1 MEIFGRPVA
10 SYPRDALRGRVAVV
24 MQKAQLFGGTIRSNL
39 LWGNKDATDADL
51 WAALE
56 TAQAAD
62 FVRAKPL
69 GLDEPVEQ
77 GGRNLSGGQKQRLT
91 IARALVGKPDILIL
105 DDSASALDYATD
117 AALRKALAALP
128 GALTVFIV
136 SQRAASLQHA
146 DQILVLDDGHLV
158 GIGTHSALRSSCPVY
173 EEIYESQFKKGRQ
186 KHECK
191 SKNKLT
197 PQQRKATLNRV
208 LHKIRPYSAFVVCSL
223 LVAAVSVAAQLY
235 IPILCGDA
243 IDKML
248 GKGNVDLAGVLRI
261 AVSILVVA
269 AVAAL
274 AQWLLSV
281 CNNRITFS
289 VSRDL
294 RNEALRKIQTLP
306 LSYLD
311 SHPSGDIVSRMVAD
325 VDTFADGLLMG
336 FTQLFSGILTIL
348 GTLLF
353 MLRENVPI
361 TLVVV
366 CITPLSLVVAGFL
379 AKRSYGYFQS
389 QSTVRG
395 KQTALVNEMIEGQ
408 KVVQAFGHEAESLA
422 AFDEVN
428 GQLQDVSLK
437 AIFFSSLTNPA
448 TRFVNNIV
456 YAGVGLVGALYAVR
470 GGITIGQLSVFLSYA
485 NQYTKPFN
493 EISGVVTE
501 LQNALACAARVFEL
515 LDAEDQVPEA
525 ENAAALQPDGHVQL
539 QDVSFRYLP
548 DRPLIEG
555 LSLDVQPGQRIAIV
569 GPTGCGKTTL
579 INLLMRFYDVNSG
592 SIKVSGTDIRD
603 VTRASLRGSYGM
615 VLQDT
620 WLRAGTV
627 RENIAYGK
635 PDATMDEVIAAAK
648 AAHAHSFIRR
658 LPDGYDTVIAEDGGN
673 ISQGQKQ
680 LLCIAR
686 VMLCLPPMLI
696 LDEATSSI
704 DTRTEVRIQK
714 AFARMMQGRTSF
726 IVAHRLSTIREADV
740 ILVMKDGHIVEQ
752 GNHDQL
758 LAQGG
763 FYAKLYN
770 SQFEGVQT

>member
-1 MEIFGRPVA
+1 MSA
-10 SYPRDALRGRVAVV
+10 
-24 MQKAQLFGGTIRSNL
+24 KA
-39 LWGNKDATDADL
+39 
-51 WAALE
+51 
-56 TAQAAD
+56 
-62 FVRAKPL
+62 
-69 GLDEPVEQ
+69 
-77 GGRNLSGGQKQRLT
+77 
-91 IARALVGKPDILIL
+91 
-105 DDSASALDYATD
+105 
-117 AALRKALAALP
+117 KA
-128 GALTVFIV
+128 
-136 SQRAASLQHA
+136 
-146 DQILVLDDGHLV
+146 
-158 GIGTHSALRSSCPVY
+158 
-173 EEIYESQFKKGRQ
+173 
-186 KHECK
+186 
-191 SKNKLT
+191 KLT
-197 PQQRKATLNRV
+197 PEQRKATLTRV
-208 LHKIRPYSAFVVCSL
+208 LHKIRPYSLFVVCSL
-223 LVAAVSVAAQLY
+223 IVAAVSVAAQLY

-243 IDKML
+243 IDLML
-248 GKGNVDLAGVLRI
+248 GKGNVDFAGVGRI
-261 AVSILVVA
+261 IVEVLVVA
-269 AVAAL
+269 VVAAF

-336 FTQLFSGILTIL
+336 FTQLFSGVLTIL

-353 MLRENVPI
+353 MLSENVVI

-366 CITPLSLVVAGFL
+366 CITPLSLLVASFL
-379 AKRSYGYFQS
+379 AKRSYKYFQG
-389 QSTVRG
+389 QSSVRG
-395 KQTALVNEMIEGQ
+395 EQTALVNEMIEGQ
-408 KVVQAFGHEAESLA
+408 KVVQAFGHEAESLD

-428 GQLQDVSLK
+428 GRLQDVSLK
-437 AIFFSSLTNPA
+437 AIFFSSMTNPA

-456 YAGVGLVGALYAVR
+456 YAGVGLVGALYAVS
-470 GGITIGQLSVFLSYA
+470 GGITIGQLSVFLNYA

-515 LDAEDQVPEA
+515 LDADDQIPEA
-525 ENAAALQPDGHVQL
+525 ENAAVLQPDGHVQL
-539 QDVSFRYLP
+539 EDVSFRYLP

-555 LSLDVQPGQRIAIV
+555 LSLDVKPGQRIAIV

-579 INLLMRFYDVNSG
+579 INLLMRFYDVNGG
-592 SIKVSGTDIRD
+592 SIKVSGTDIRN

-635 PDATMDEVIAAAK
+635 PDATLEEVVAAAK
-648 AAHAHSFIRR
+648 AAHADSFIRR

-726 IVAHRLSTIREADV
+726 IVAHRLSTIREADI

-752 GNHDQL
+752 GNHDEL
-758 LAQGG
+758 LAAGG

-770 SQFEGVQT
+770 SQFEGVET

>member
-1 MEIFGRPVA
+1 MSA
-10 SYPRDALRGRVAVV
+10 
-24 MQKAQLFGGTIRSNL
+24 KA
-39 LWGNKDATDADL
+39 
-51 WAALE
+51 
-56 TAQAAD
+56 
-62 FVRAKPL
+62 
-69 GLDEPVEQ
+69 
-77 GGRNLSGGQKQRLT
+77 
-91 IARALVGKPDILIL
+91 
-105 DDSASALDYATD
+105 
-117 AALRKALAALP
+117 KA
-128 GALTVFIV
+128 
-136 SQRAASLQHA
+136 
-146 DQILVLDDGHLV
+146 
-158 GIGTHSALRSSCPVY
+158 
-173 EEIYESQFKKGRQ
+173 
-186 KHECK
+186 
-191 SKNKLT
+191 KLT
-197 PQQRKATLNRV
+197 PEQRKATLTRV
-208 LHKIRPYSAFVVCSL
+208 LHKIRPYSLFVVCSL
-223 LVAAVSVAAQLY
+223 IVAAVSVAAQLY

-243 IDKML
+243 IDLML
-248 GKGNVDLAGVLRI
+248 GKGNVDFAGVGRI
-261 AVSILVVA
+261 IVEVLVVA
-269 AVAAL
+269 VVAAF

-336 FTQLFSGILTIL
+336 FTQLFSGVLTIL

-353 MLRENVPI
+353 MLSENVVI

-366 CITPLSLVVAGFL
+366 CITPLSLLVASFL
-379 AKRSYGYFQS
+379 AKRSYKYFQG
-389 QSTVRG
+389 QSSVRG
-395 KQTALVNEMIEGQ
+395 EQTALVNEMIEGQ
-408 KVVQAFGHEAESLA
+408 KVVQAFGHEAESLD

-428 GQLQDVSLK
+428 GRLQDVSLK
-437 AIFFSSLTNPA
+437 AIFFSSMTNPA

-470 GGITIGQLSVFLSYA
+470 GGITIGQLSVFLNYA

-515 LDAEDQVPEA
+515 LDADDQIPEA
-525 ENAAALQPDGHVQL
+525 ENAAVLQPDGHVQL
-539 QDVSFRYLP
+539 EDVSFRYLP

-555 LSLDVQPGQRIAIV
+555 LSLDVKPGQRIAIV

-579 INLLMRFYDVNSG
+579 INLLMRFYDVNG
-592 SIKVSGTDIRD
+592 GAIKVSGTDIRS
-603 VTRASLRGSYGM
+603 VTRASLRSSYGM

-635 PDATMDEVIAAAK
+635 PDATLDEVVAAAK
-648 AAHAHSFIRR
+648 AAHADSFIRR

-752 GNHDQL
+752 GNHDEL
-758 LAQGG
+758 LAAGG

-770 SQFEGVQT
+770 SQFEGVET

>member
-1 MEIFGRPVA
+1 MSA
-10 SYPRDALRGRVAVV
+10 
-24 MQKAQLFGGTIRSNL
+24 KA
-39 LWGNKDATDADL
+39 K
-51 WAALE
+51 
-56 TAQAAD
+56 
-62 FVRAKPL
+62 
-69 GLDEPVEQ
+69 
-77 GGRNLSGGQKQRLT
+77 
-91 IARALVGKPDILIL
+91 
-105 DDSASALDYATD
+105 
-117 AALRKALAALP
+117 
-128 GALTVFIV
+128 
-136 SQRAASLQHA
+136 
-146 DQILVLDDGHLV
+146 
-158 GIGTHSALRSSCPVY
+158 SS
-173 EEIYESQFKKGRQ
+173 
-186 KHECK
+186 
-191 SKNKLT
+191 LT
-197 PQQRKATLNRV
+197 PEQRKATLRRV
-208 LHKIRPYSAFVVCSL
+208 LEKIRPYRFFVGCSL
-223 LVAAVSVAAQLY
+223 IVAAVSVAAQLY
-235 IPILCGDA
+235 IPILCGSA
-243 IDKML
+243 IDLML
-248 GKGNVDLAGVLRI
+248 GKGRVDFAGVMQI
-261 AVSILVVA
+261 IVQIV
-269 AVAAL
+269 AVAILAAF

-294 RNEALRKIQTLP
+294 RNAALRKIQTLP

-311 SHPSGDIVSRMVAD
+311 SHPSGDIVSRMIAD

-336 FTQLFSGILTIL
+336 FTQLFSGLLTIF

-353 MLRENVPI
+353 MLWENVPI

-366 CITPLSLVVAGFL
+366 CITPLSLVVASFL
-379 AKRSYGYFQS
+379 AKRSYKYFQG

-395 KQTALVNEMIEGQ
+395 EQTALVNEMIEGQ

-428 GQLQDVSLK
+428 TRLQDVSLK
-437 AIFFSSLTNPA
+437 AIFFSSMTNPA

-456 YAGVGLVGALYAVR
+456 YAGVGLVGALYAVA
-470 GGITIGQLSVFLSYA
+470 GGITIGQLSIFLNYA

-515 LDAEDQVPEA
+515 LDADDQVPEA
-525 ENAAALQPDGHVQL
+525 EHAKVLQPDGHVEL
-539 QDVSFRYLP
+539 KDVSFRYLP

-555 LSLDVQPGQRIAIV
+555 LNLDVKPGQRIAIV

-579 INLLMRFYDVNSG
+579 INLLMRFYDVNGG

-635 PDATMDEVIAAAK
+635 PDATDEEIVAAAR
-648 AAHAHSFIRR
+648 AAHADSFIRR
-658 LPDGYDTVIAEDGGN
+658 LPNGYDTVIAEDGGN

-704 DTRTEVRIQK
+704 DTRTEVRIQA

-752 GNHDQL
+752 GNHDEL

-770 SQFEGVQT
+770 SQFEGVET

>member
-1 MEIFGRPVA
+1 MSA
-10 SYPRDALRGRVAVV
+10 
-24 MQKAQLFGGTIRSNL
+24 KA
-39 LWGNKDATDADL
+39 
-51 WAALE
+51 
-56 TAQAAD
+56 
-62 FVRAKPL
+62 
-69 GLDEPVEQ
+69 
-77 GGRNLSGGQKQRLT
+77 
-91 IARALVGKPDILIL
+91 
-105 DDSASALDYATD
+105 
-117 AALRKALAALP
+117 
-128 GALTVFIV
+128 
-136 SQRAASLQHA
+136 
-146 DQILVLDDGHLV
+146 
-158 GIGTHSALRSSCPVY
+158 
-173 EEIYESQFKKGRQ
+173 
-186 KHECK
+186 
-191 SKNKLT
+191 KNKLT

-269 AVAAL
+269 AVAAF

-336 FTQLFSGILTIL
+336 FTQLFSGILTIF

-428 GQLQDVSLK
+428 GQLQEVSLK

-515 LDAEDQVPEA
+515 LDAENQVPET

-658 LPDGYDTVIAEDGGN
+658 LPEGYDTVIAEDGGN

>member
-1 MEIFGRPVA
+1 MSA
-10 SYPRDALRGRVAVV
+10 
-24 MQKAQLFGGTIRSNL
+24 KA
-39 LWGNKDATDADL
+39 
-51 WAALE
+51 
-56 TAQAAD
+56 
-62 FVRAKPL
+62 
-69 GLDEPVEQ
+69 
-77 GGRNLSGGQKQRLT
+77 
-91 IARALVGKPDILIL
+91 
-105 DDSASALDYATD
+105 
-117 AALRKALAALP
+117 
-128 GALTVFIV
+128 
-136 SQRAASLQHA
+136 
-146 DQILVLDDGHLV
+146 
-158 GIGTHSALRSSCPVY
+158 
-173 EEIYESQFKKGRQ
+173 
-186 KHECK
+186 
-191 SKNKLT
+191 KNKLT

-336 FTQLFSGILTIL
+336 FTQLFSGILTIF

-428 GQLQDVSLK
+428 GQLQEVSLK

-515 LDAEDQVPEA
+515 LDAEDQVPET

-635 PDATMDEVIAAAK
+635 PDATMEEVIAAAK

-658 LPDGYDTVIAEDGGN
+658 LPEGYDTVIAEDGGN

-752 GNHDQL
+752 GSHDQL

>member
-1 MEIFGRPVA
+1 MSA
-10 SYPRDALRGRVAVV
+10 
-24 MQKAQLFGGTIRSNL
+24 KA
-39 LWGNKDATDADL
+39 
-51 WAALE
+51 
-56 TAQAAD
+56 
-62 FVRAKPL
+62 
-69 GLDEPVEQ
+69 
-77 GGRNLSGGQKQRLT
+77 
-91 IARALVGKPDILIL
+91 
-105 DDSASALDYATD
+105 
-117 AALRKALAALP
+117 
-128 GALTVFIV
+128 
-136 SQRAASLQHA
+136 
-146 DQILVLDDGHLV
+146 
-158 GIGTHSALRSSCPVY
+158 
-173 EEIYESQFKKGRQ
+173 
-186 KHECK
+186 
-191 SKNKLT
+191 KNKLT

-336 FTQLFSGILTIL
+336 FTQLFSGILTIF

-428 GQLQDVSLK
+428 GQLQNVSLK

-525 ENAAALQPDGHVQL
+525 ENAAVLQPDGHVQL

-579 INLLMRFYDVNSG
+579 INLLMRFYDVNGG

-658 LPDGYDTVIAEDGGN
+658 LPEGYDTVIAEDGGN

-770 SQFEGVQT
+770 SQFEGVET